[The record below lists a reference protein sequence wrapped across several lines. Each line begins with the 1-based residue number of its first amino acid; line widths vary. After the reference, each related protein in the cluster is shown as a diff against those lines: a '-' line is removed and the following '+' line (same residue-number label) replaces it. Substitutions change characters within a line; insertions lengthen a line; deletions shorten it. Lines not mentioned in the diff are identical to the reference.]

1 MSVYYNPD
9 TYRKI
14 IRNGE
19 ECWVYDWGKNADINS
34 FNYMLDRWGGIQ
46 QKFFINGETRQYFLI
61 DKQECTV
68 MEISNPEV
76 IRFLYEHLYMANI
89 NETFI
94 ELFTSIGGFKTVKYE
109 QILIFFLGMSFRR
122 HPFLYNCFQFGY
134 TNLRGFYLHSHFNSV

>member
-14 IRNGE
+14 IRHGE

-34 FNYMLDRWGGIQ
+34 FNYMLDRWEGTQ
-46 QKFFINGETRQYFLI
+46 QQFFINGETKQYFLI
-61 DKQECTV
+61 NKQERTV

-76 IRFLYEHLYMANI
+76 IRFLYENLYMANI

-109 QILIFFLGMSFRR
+109 
-122 HPFLYNCFQFGY
+122 
-134 TNLRGFYLHSHFNSV
+134 

>member
-1 MSVYYNPD
+1 MSIYYNPE

-34 FNYMLDRWGGIQ
+34 FNYMLDRWEGTQ
-46 QKFFINGETRQYFLI
+46 QQFFINGETKQYFLI
-61 DKQECTV
+61 NKQERTV

-76 IRFLYEHLYMANI
+76 IRFLYENLYMANI

-109 QILIFFLGMSFRR
+109 
-122 HPFLYNCFQFGY
+122 
-134 TNLRGFYLHSHFNSV
+134 

>member
-1 MSVYYNPD
+1 MKNMKRFIAFALTAALSIAGSFAAFAAEGTSVKQGTD

-34 FNYMLDRWGGIQ
+34 FNYMLDRWEGTQ
-46 QKFFINGETRQYFLI
+46 QQFFINGETKQYFLI
-61 DKQECTV
+61 NKQERTV

-76 IRFLYEHLYMANI
+76 IRFLYENLYMANI

-109 QILIFFLGMSFRR
+109 
-122 HPFLYNCFQFGY
+122 
-134 TNLRGFYLHSHFNSV
+134 

>member
-19 ECWVYDWGKNADINS
+19 ECWVYV
-34 FNYMLDRWGGIQ
+34 
-46 QKFFINGETRQYFLI
+46 LI

-109 QILIFFLGMSFRR
+109 
-122 HPFLYNCFQFGY
+122 
-134 TNLRGFYLHSHFNSV
+134 

>member
-1 MSVYYNPD
+1 MSAYYNPE

-34 FNYMLDRWGGIQ
+34 FNYMIDRWGGTQ

-61 DKQECTV
+61 DKQERTV
-68 MEISNPEV
+68 MEILNPEV
-76 IRFLYEHLYMANI
+76 IRFLYEQLYMAEI

-94 ELFTSIGGFKTVKYE
+94 ELFTSIGRFKTVKYE
-109 QILIFFLGMSFRR
+109 
-122 HPFLYNCFQFGY
+122 
-134 TNLRGFYLHSHFNSV
+134 

>member
-1 MSVYYNPD
+1 MSVYYNPE

-46 QKFFINGETRQYFLI
+46 Q
-61 DKQECTV
+61 
-68 MEISNPEV
+68 
-76 IRFLYEHLYMANI
+76 RFLYEHLYMANI

-109 QILIFFLGMSFRR
+109 
-122 HPFLYNCFQFGY
+122 
-134 TNLRGFYLHSHFNSV
+134 

>member
-46 QKFFINGETRQYFLI
+46 QKFLSMARPDNIFLLINKSVL
-61 DKQECTV
+61 
-68 MEISNPEV
+68 SW
-76 IRFLYEHLYMANI
+76 
-89 NETFI
+89 
-94 ELFTSIGGFKTVKYE
+94 KY
-109 QILIFFLGMSFRR
+109 QI
-122 HPFLYNCFQFGY
+122 QK
-134 TNLRGFYLHSHFNSV
+134 